1 MMDWISAGWEQAN
14 IGFLCMEINGVITAV
29 NPQSEVL
36 FSTSKDD
43 ILGKSIFD
51 FVDPYSRLKT
61 QTMLDMTIEEDGV
74 SDWELDIMVANSIPI
89 LIGFTTSCIK
99 DESGEIVGIMAVCR
113 DLTEKTALT
122 AQLATANQQL
132 EGALLKLEQAHQD
145 LKNAQVQLIHSEKMR
160 SLGQMVAGVAHE
172 INNPIGFVSNN
183 LVFLQEKTEQLKKH
197 CHQLMEKIPSNQSL
211 PSYFWTDIEDAI
223 TESLEGAARV
233 ANIVK
238 ALRNFSRL
246 DESNFKKANLIDGL
260 KSTLQIVKA
269 THKQRIVFVEEFQP
283 IPEIFCNPGTLNQ
296 VFMNLIG
303 NAADAIQDHGQVTIR
318 TSEMGNKVLIEIED
332 NGSGMDEK
340 TLEHLGE
347 PFFTTK
353 PVGSGTGLGLA
364 ISYGIIQNHQGEIEF
379 ESELG
384 QGTLVR
390 VSIPN
395 DLTEL
400 FP

>member
-1 MMDWISAGWEQAN
+1 MMDWIKAGWNQAN
-14 IGFLCMEINGVITAV
+14 IGFLCMEINGRITAV
-29 NPQSEVL
+29 NPQIEIL
-36 FSTSKDD
+36 FSSQETA
-43 ILGKSIFD
+43 IIGKSIFD
-51 FVDPYSRLKT
+51 FVDPYSRQKT
-61 QTMLDMTIEEDGV
+61 QTMLELTIEEEGV
-74 SDWELDIMVANSIPI
+74 TDWELDIMVANSIPI
-89 LIGFTTSCIK
+89 LIGFTTSCMK
-99 DESGEIVGIMAVCR
+99 NDAGDVFGIMAVCH

-122 AQLATANQQL
+122 AKLASANQQL
-132 EGALLKLEQAHQD
+132 EGALLKLEQAHKD

-183 LVFLQEKTEQLKKH
+183 LTFIEEKISQLKGRCEDIQEK
-197 CHQLMEKIPSNQSL
+197 L
-211 PSYFWTDIEDAI
+211 PEIEPLPPYFWTDCEDAI
-223 TESLEGAARV
+223 TESMDGATRI

-260 KSTLQIVKA
+260 MSTLQIVKA
-269 THKQRIVFVEEFQP
+269 THKQRVVFVEEYQP
-283 IPEIFCNPGTLNQ
+283 IPDILCNPGTLNQ

-303 NAADAIQDHGQVTIR
+303 NAADAIHDQGQVTIR
-318 TSEMGNKVLIEIED
+318 TFEKDQKVIIEIED
-332 NGSGMDEK
+332 TGSGMDEE

-390 VSIPN
+390 VSIPKH
-395 DLTEL
+395 LAGIS
-400 FP
+400 P